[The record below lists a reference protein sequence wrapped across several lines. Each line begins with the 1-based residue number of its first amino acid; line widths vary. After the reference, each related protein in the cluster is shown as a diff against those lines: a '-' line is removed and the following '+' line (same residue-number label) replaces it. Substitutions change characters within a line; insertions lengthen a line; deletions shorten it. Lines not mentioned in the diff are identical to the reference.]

1 LRDPS
6 IIERLKIVGAETVG
20 MTPREMAAYIAS
32 QLRKWTPL
40 VKASGV
46 VVNKM
51 RNSVTA
57 AQCRRAIR
65 WAFAQLHYLHL
76 AGLRG

>member
-1 LRDPS
+1 VRDPS

-20 MTPREMAAYIAS
+20 TTPDEMVAYMAS

-46 VVNKM
+46 IVE
-51 RNSVTA
+51 
-57 AQCRRAIR
+57 
-65 WAFAQLHYLHL
+65 
-76 AGLRG
+76 